1 MAGFETYVFSMIYRV
16 TDLGGNL
23 VPDSKIPQEL
33 RDTTFSNGNYNH
45 DCAVGVNVY
54 LCDKYMPLS
63 ELDLDKYI
71 VKYIGGVWRARKK
84 PTQSY
89 TIITVYDKTFV
100 LGSEINVDERD
111 DFKFRYYHA
120 ALERYDL
127 FGELNPEFNMYVA
140 ECDTTQGVM
149 MRYGQTREEA
159 RAFLRGAIMD
169 TFARDIA
176 LSVLDKKCKQK

>member
-1 MAGFETYVFSMIYRV
+1 MAGFETYVFSTIYRV

-54 LCDKYMPLS
+54 FGEIYMPLS
-63 ELDLDKYI
+63 ELDLDRYI
-71 VKYIGGVWRARKK
+71 VKYIAGLWRAREK
-84 PTQSY
+84 PTQDY
-89 TIITVYDKTFV
+89 TITTVYEKRFV
-100 LGSEINVDERD
+100 LGPEIKVDERD
-111 DFKFRYYHA
+111 DFNFKYYYA
-120 ALERYDL
+120 ALVKYDL
-127 FGELNPEFNMYVA
+127 FGVLMPDFNMYVA
-140 ECDTTQGVM
+140 QCNTKQGVM

-169 TFARDIA
+169 TFAGDIA
-176 LSVLDKKCKQK
+176 SIVLGKYKQK